1 MTVIKKKREGGEREG
16 RARSNWAGR
25 RALEGEGE
33 GEERKRE
40 ASERRVCT
48 ANPMEWM
55 LPPTSNRKRVREPVN
70 TPIDQLI
77 RASRARVQEQID
89 QAPQLRQ
96 RIESMDAKL
105 AMLPD
110 GRRFIR
116 MRRDLAADRERLR
129 ARVAYLED
137 GDAMR
142 DFERSVADFVR
153 VYNSSE
159 GSKKRTNAASVLPG
173 ERVSTFRV
181 ETTSSTQLEVI
192 NEYLTAVDNV
202 VPRIQLTRQD
212 TCPRCDGGR
221 SMRLVPAKA
230 LVACTHCGYCAS
242 YLDATTSSVSFGDD
256 IEFANF
262 SYKRINHFS
271 EWLSNIQGTE
281 TYEVPDDV
289 LRAVCGELFRQRVAE
304 ADVTYK
310 KVREVLKVLKL
321 RKQYEHTTQ
330 ITCRITNRPLPRLST
345 RTQEMCRLMFRACQE
360 PFSRHAG
367 MVCQG
372 RKNFMSYS
380 YILYQFLFILGESQE
395 ILEAFTLLKGR
406 DKRQRMDEVFA
417 LIAAD
422 LDWDFCPTS

>member
-1 MTVIKKKREGGEREG
+1 M
-16 RARSNWAGR
+16 A
-25 RALEGEGE
+25 
-33 GEERKRE
+33 
-40 ASERRVCT
+40 
-48 ANPMEWM
+48 MEWM
-55 LPPTSNRKRVREPVN
+55 LPPPSRKRAREPVN

-77 RASRARVQEQID
+77 RASRLRVQEECEQV
-89 QAPQLRQ
+89 AHLK
-96 RIESMDAKL
+96 EKVEEMNSKL
-105 AMLPD
+105 AMMSD
-110 GRRFIR
+110 ARRFIR
-116 MRRDLAADRERLR
+116 RRKDLMSDRDKIVEQVRR
-129 ARVAYLED
+129 IED
-137 GDAMR
+137 GEVMR
-142 DFERSVADFVR
+142 EFEQSVADFIR
-153 VYNSSE
+153 AYNSNEST
-159 GSKKRTNAASVLPG
+159 KRRSNVSSILPG
-173 ERVSTFRV
+173 EQLSSFRV

-192 NEYLTAVDNV
+192 NEYLTSIDKN
-202 VPRIQLTRQD
+202 VPRIKVTRKD
-212 TCPRCDGGR
+212 MCPRCEGR
-221 SMRLVPAKA
+221 VMSLVPAKA
-230 LVACTHCGYCAS
+230 MVTCTHCGYSAS

-281 TYEVPDDV
+281 TYEVPEEV
-289 LRAVCGELFRQRVAE
+289 LAQVCEELFRQRIDE
-304 ADVTYK
+304 RDITFK

-330 ITCRITNRPLPRLST
+330 ITCRITNRPLPRLTT

-360 PFSRHAG
+360 PFSRHAN

-380 YILYQFLFILGESQE
+380 YILFQFLYILGEPRD

-422 LDWDFCPTS
+422 LDWDFCPTT